1 MSKHNEHKGDNLQF
15 PNYWENC
22 KLSPLNSLY
31 GPEHMK
37 AIICLPYFYL
47 VVLVTLR
54 IVTKLEINYL
64 PYAYLVA
71 LAT

>member
-1 MSKHNEHKGDNLQF
+1 
-15 PNYWENC
+15 
-22 KLSPLNSLY
+22 
-31 GPEHMK
+31 MK
-37 AIICLPYFYL
+37 ATICLPYFYL